1 MRRRLPIAAA
11 AATMMAG
18 SVPAMAQ
25 DLSTSQ
31 IDRGRYLV
39 IASNC
44 ANCHTDVDN
53 GGIPWAGGREME
65 TPFGVIVT
73 PNLTFDDETGIG
85 RYTRDDFWRAMHEG
99 VRRDG
104 AQLYPAFPYPYFT
117 RMPRED
123 VDAIY
128 DYLQTIEPVRSDVVP
143 EAELAAPFQVRE
155 AVRGWKLLNFDQGVF
170 EPDPTK
176 SEEWNRGAYLV
187 RGPGHCAACHTE
199 KTLTGGDAA
208 GEDLRGGVLEN
219 WHAPNIRGGE
229 NGGIAHWS
237 EEDIVEYLG
246 TGRAAHTMAMSRM
259 GEVVGYSTQ
268 LMREADLRAI
278 AVYLKDLDDEPR
290 DTHEA
295 PEEAVMRTGEALY
308 FDNCA
313 ACHRSDGAGVDH
325 IFARLD
331 GSNKINSDE
340 ATTVIRV
347 VLEGARA
354 QPTERWPHGLAMP
367 AFSWKLTDQ
376 QIADVLNYV
385 RHAWG
390 NNARLIDASEV
401 ADLREYL
408 EE

>member
-1 MRRRLPIAAA
+1 MRSRLPIAAA
-11 AATMMAG
+11 AATLMAG
-18 SVPAMAQ
+18 SVPALAQ

-31 IDRGRYLV
+31 IDRGRYLA

-44 ANCHTDVDN
+44 VSCHTDVDN

-73 PNLTFDDETGIG
+73 PNITFDDDTGIG

-237 EEDIVEYLG
+237 EEDIVEYLA
-246 TGRAAHTMAMSRM
+246 TGRASHTMAMSRM

-268 LMREADLRAI
+268 LMREDDLRAI

-340 ATTVIRV
+340 ATTIIRV

-376 QIADVLNYV
+376 QIADILNYV

>member
-1 MRRRLPIAAA
+1 MRTRLPIAAA
-11 AATMMAG
+11 AATLMAG
-18 SVPAMAQ
+18 SVPAVAQ

-31 IDRGRYLV
+31 IDRGRYLA

-44 ANCHTDVDN
+44 VSCHTDVDN

-73 PNLTFDDETGIG
+73 PNITFDDDTGIG

-208 GEDLRGGVLEN
+208 SEDLRGGVLEN

-268 LMREADLRAI
+268 LMREEDLRAI
-278 AVYLKDLDDEPR
+278 AV
-290 DTHEA
+290 
-295 PEEAVMRTGEALY
+295 
-308 FDNCA
+308 
-313 ACHRSDGAGVDH
+313 
-325 IFARLD
+325 
-331 GSNKINSDE
+331 
-340 ATTVIRV
+340 
-347 VLEGARA
+347 
-354 QPTERWPHGLAMP
+354 
-367 AFSWKLTDQ
+367 
-376 QIADVLNYV
+376 
-385 RHAWG
+385 
-390 NNARLIDASEV
+390 
-401 ADLREYL
+401 
-408 EE
+408 

>member
-1 MRRRLPIAAA
+1 MMRHALIAAA
-11 AATMMAG
+11 AATSLAG
-18 SVPAMAQ
+18 ATPALAQ
-25 DLSTSQ
+25 ELSSSQ
-31 IDRGRYLV
+31 IERGRYLA

-44 ANCHTDVDN
+44 VSCHTDIDN
-53 GGIPWAGGREME
+53 DGIPWAGGREMD
-65 TPFGVIVT
+65 TPFGVIIT
-73 PNLTFDDETGIG
+73 PNITFDNDTGIG

-104 AQLYPAFPYPYFT
+104 EQLYPAFPYPYFT

-143 EAELAAPFQVRE
+143 EAELAAPFRVRE
-155 AVRGWKLLNFDQGVF
+155 AVRGWKLLHFDQGVF
-170 EPDPTK
+170 EPDPQK
-176 SEEWNRGAYLV
+176 SDEWNRGAYLV

-208 GEDLRGGVLEN
+208 SEDLRGGVLEN

-237 EEDIVEYLG
+237 EDDIVEYLG
-246 TGRAAHTMAMSRM
+246 TGRASHTMAMQRM

-268 LMREADLRAI
+268 HLREDDLRAI

-290 DTHEA
+290 DTFDPPTETA
-295 PEEAVMRTGEALY
+295 MQTGEAIY

-331 GSNKINSDE
+331 GSNKINSDD
-340 ATTVIRV
+340 ATTIIRV

-354 QPTERWPHGLAMP
+354 EPTERWPHGLAMP
-367 AFSWKLTDQ
+367 AFSWKLTDE
-376 QIADVLNYV
+376 QIADVLNYT

>member
-1 MRRRLPIAAA
+1 M
-11 AATMMAG
+11 G
-18 SVPAMAQ
+18 GGVPAVAQ

-31 IDRGRYLV
+31 IDRGRYLA

-44 ANCHTDVDN
+44 VSCHTDVDN

-73 PNLTFDDETGIG
+73 PNITFDDDTGIG

-208 GEDLRGGVLEN
+208 GEDLGGGVLEN

-268 LMREADLRAI
+268 LMREEDLRAI

-295 PEEAVMRTGEALY
+295 PEEATMRTGEALY

-340 ATTVIRV
+340 ATTIIRV

-408 EE
+408 DE